1 LVADIDAAFDAA
13 LITFDEAGKPVF
25 GNRLS
30 TEGKAALSARFG
42 DRIVSFT
49 GQHRKYLPRHRARF
63 AAAESSSSRESQL
76 RIRSAEQ

>member
-1 LVADIDAAFDAA
+1 M
-13 LITFDEAGKPVF
+13 
-25 GNRLS
+25 S

-49 GQHRKYLPRHRARF
+49 GRHQKYLQRHWARF
-63 AAAESSSSRESQL
+63 AAAESPSSRESLL